1 MVGQD
6 ILEADVGVRHT
17 SGVLGIKDLDE
28 LGGCVAHCVEY
39 LYSVLSGGGSRV
51 CDFEFQSRREFRG
64 GHEDV

>member
-1 MVGQD
+1 MVGED
-6 ILEADVGVRHT
+6 ILEADIGVRHT

-39 LYSVLSGGGSRV
+39 FHSVLSGGGRV
-51 CDFEFQSRREFRG
+51 CNFESQSRRKFRG